1 MNWEMFSIC
10 LKGIFDAWI
19 FRITPG
25 SSAFITLHSSTPCG
39 ERESGERDRET
50 ERQRDRVESE

>member
-39 ERESGERDRET
+39 ERVWRERRARMVV
-50 ERQRDRVESE
+50 ERVSECV